1 MKRLFNILPLVALL
15 FGAVALGSCTNDLGD
30 DNMSPNGGG
39 SSDCIVLNFDAPQS
53 DVVIQT
59 RAQNLDDQN
68 ENRVRNL
75 YVFIFD
81 ADGHKIYSYYFDS
94 SNKVDKDRKSVV

>member
-81 ADGHKIYSYYFDS
+81 AGGHKVYS
-94 SNKVDKDRKSVV
+94 